1 MIGHMQERH
10 KELLHRYVAVFSVL
24 LIAFL
29 DLKDSFTLHHWRRF
43 NCLQSSYSLLQYSDW
58 LMFSSTSL
66 VVMIVVVFSKFI
78 SEFALVWIVL
88 LTMEFRAK
96 LKSSYKLISGIVTR
110 IKCLS
115 VASSLK
121 EFYSLE

>member
-1 MIGHMQERH
+1 
-10 KELLHRYVAVFSVL
+10 
-24 LIAFL
+24 
-29 DLKDSFTLHHWRRF
+29 
-43 NCLQSSYSLLQYSDW
+43 
-58 LMFSSTSL
+58 MFSSTSI

-78 SEFALVWIVL
+78 SELALVWIVL